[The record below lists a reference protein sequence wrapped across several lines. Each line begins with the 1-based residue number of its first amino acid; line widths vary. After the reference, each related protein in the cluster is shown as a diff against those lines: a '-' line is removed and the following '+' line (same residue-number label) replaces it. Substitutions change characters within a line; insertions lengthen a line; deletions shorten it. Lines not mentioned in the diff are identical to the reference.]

1 VRVALVVAF
10 YNALLNNRLFGPAI
24 LEWRQHRSIAWRTKL
39 TAIGLMSVTLSVSIV
54 FFVDDTRLQAA
65 LALVGIWVAVY
76 LYRIP
81 SRDR

>member
-1 VRVALVVAF
+1 MPQPREDYTHHVR
-10 YNALLNNRLFGPAI
+10 NG
-24 LEWRQHRSIAWRTKL
+24 
-39 TAIGLMSVTLSVSIV
+39 
-54 FFVDDTRLQAA
+54 RLQAA